1 MTTIHGFMF
10 TNGEFKQYQMRSAR
24 PNSKF
29 DTITFYRNR
38 GFQDEVSII
47 IKILSI
53 FILSSGNVKFVRV
66 CVTICGTLRDSVGEK
81 IVKSTKCV
89 LS

>member
-1 MTTIHGFMF
+1 
-10 TNGEFKQYQMRSAR
+10 MRSAR
-24 PNSKF
+24 PNTERSSNLTPSLF
-29 DTITFYRNR
+29 TGI
-38 GFQDEVSII
+38 DEVSII

-53 FILSSGNVKFVRV
+53 FILSPGNLKFVRV
-66 CVTICGTLRDSVGEK
+66 CVTICGTLPDSVGEK